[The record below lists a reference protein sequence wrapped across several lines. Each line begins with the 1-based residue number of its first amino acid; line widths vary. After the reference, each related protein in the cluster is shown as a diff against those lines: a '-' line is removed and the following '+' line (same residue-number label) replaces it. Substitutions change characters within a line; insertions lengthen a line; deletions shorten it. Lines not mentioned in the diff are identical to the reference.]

1 MGFCALVQRFRGLG
15 GLAPN
20 RFQKPFGMRR
30 KPFKKSFLAQ
40 LHSRG
45 QSWCIPQPKESDTP
59 IMEPSKNQKSVDGP
73 DHDVPSDRS
82 AQDRWIAQLEERL
95 IDSERLACVGE
106 LTSTMTHEFNNLLM
120 TILNYAKL
128 GMRHKDEATR
138 EKALSRILDAANRG
152 AKITSLV
159 LGLARPGTGNLDP
172 IDLVATVNDALVLLE
187 KELQKYRIDVQKELS
202 SVPVILGSAS
212 QLQRLL
218 LNLITNA
225 RQAIK
230 ENGTIRI
237 IVKHEPKTDSVVL
250 TVRDNGAGIPKEV
263 LPKIFDRF
271 FTTKSGPDASGKG
284 GTGLGLTACKQII
297 DEHRGR
303 IRVESTVGKGTAF
316 SIRFPVANTAQATP
330 AA

>member
-159 LGLARPGTGNLDP
+159 LGLARPATGNLDP

-316 SIRFPVANTAQATP
+316 SIRFPVANTARATP

>member
-1 MGFCALVQRFRGLG
+1 MGFCALVQGSVGSEGLRSTAFKNP
-15 GLAPN
+15 L
-20 RFQKPFGMRR
+20 GMRR

-159 LGLARPGTGNLDP
+159 LGLARPGAGNLDP

-316 SIRFPVANTAQATP
+316 SIRFPVANTARATP

>member
-1 MGFCALVQRFRGLG
+1 M
-15 GLAPN
+15 
-20 RFQKPFGMRR
+20 
-30 KPFKKSFLAQ
+30 
-40 LHSRG
+40 
-45 QSWCIPQPKESDTP
+45 
-59 IMEPSKNQKSVDGP
+59 
-73 DHDVPSDRS
+73 
-82 AQDRWIAQLEERL
+82 
-95 IDSERLACVGE
+95 
-106 LTSTMTHEFNNLLM
+106 
-120 TILNYAKL
+120 
-128 GMRHKDEATR
+128 
-138 EKALSRILDAANRG
+138 
-152 AKITSLV
+152 
-159 LGLARPGTGNLDP
+159 
-172 IDLVATVNDALVLLE
+172 
-187 KELQKYRIDVQKELS
+187 
-202 SVPVILGSAS
+202 ILGSAS

-237 IVKHEPKTDSVVL
+237 IVKHELKTDSVVL

-316 SIRFPVANTAQATP
+316 SIRFPVANTARATP

>member
-1 MGFCALVQRFRGLG
+1 MGFYALVQGSVGSEGLRST
-15 GLAPN
+15 AFKN
-20 RFQKPFGMRR
+20 PFGMRR
-30 KPFKKSFLAQ
+30 NTFKKSFLAQ

-159 LGLARPGTGNLDP
+159 LGLARPGAGNLDP

-316 SIRFPVANTAQATP
+316 SIRFPVANTARATP

>member
-1 MGFCALVQRFRGLG
+1 MH
-15 GLAPN
+15 LA
-20 RFQKPFGMRR
+20 G
-30 KPFKKSFLAQ
+30 
-40 LHSRG
+40 SR
-45 QSWCIPQPKESDTP
+45 SDTES
-59 IMEPSKNQKSVDGP
+59 MDQSNSKPSVDNDP
-73 DHDVPSDRS
+73 E
-82 AQDRWIAQLEERL
+82 RWIAELEQRL
-95 IDSERLACVGE
+95 VQCERLASVGE
-106 LTSTMTHEFNNLLM
+106 LASTTTHEFNNILM

-128 GMRHKDEATR
+128 GLRHKDDATR
-138 EKALSRILDAANRG
+138 EKALTRILDAANRG

-159 LGLARPGTGNLDP
+159 LGLSRSGSSTNDP
-172 IDLVATVNDALVLLE
+172 IDLVAIVEDALVLLE
-187 KELQKYRIDVQKELS
+187 KELQKYRIHVEKEIS
-202 SVPVILGSAS
+202 SVPIMLGSAG

-230 ENGTIRI
+230 ENGTIRVV
-237 IVKHEPKTDSVVL
+237 VKHEAKTNSVVL
-250 TVRDNGAGIPKEV
+250 TIRDNGSGIPKDV

-297 DEHRGR
+297 DDHRGR

-316 SIRFPVANTAQATP
+316 TIRFPVASASRATP

>member
-1 MGFCALVQRFRGLG
+1 MEAN
-15 GLAPN
+15 A
-20 RFQKPFGMRR
+20 KT
-30 KPFKKSFLAQ
+30 KSLETV
-40 LHSRG
+40 RT
-45 QSWCIPQPKESDTP
+45 D
-59 IMEPSKNQKSVDGP
+59 
-73 DHDVPSDRS
+73 
-82 AQDRWIAQLEERL
+82 QDRWIADLEQRL
-95 IDSERLACVGE
+95 VQCERLAAVGE
-106 LTSTMTHEFNNLLM
+106 LTSTTTHEFNNILM

-128 GMRHKDEATR
+128 GLRHKDDSTR
-138 EKALSRILDAANRG
+138 EKALTRILDAANRG

-159 LGLARPGTGNLDP
+159 LGLSRTGSGNFDP
-172 IDLVATVNDALVLLE
+172 IDLVAIVEDSLVLLE
-187 KELQKYRIDVQKELS
+187 KELQKYRIHVEKELS
-202 SVPVILGSAS
+202 GVPVIQGSAGA
-212 QLQRLL
+212 LQRLL

-250 TVRDNGAGIPKEV
+250 TVRDNGSGIPKEV

-284 GTGLGLTACKQII
+284 GTGLGLSACKQII
-297 DEHRGR
+297 DDHRGR

-316 SIRFPVANTAQATP
+316 TIRFPVASASQATP

>member
-1 MGFCALVQRFRGLG
+1 MEA
-15 GLAPN
+15 N
-20 RFQKPFGMRR
+20 EKT
-30 KPFKKSFLAQ
+30 KSLETV
-40 LHSRG
+40 RT
-45 QSWCIPQPKESDTP
+45 D
-59 IMEPSKNQKSVDGP
+59 
-73 DHDVPSDRS
+73 
-82 AQDRWIAQLEERL
+82 QDRWIADLEQRL
-95 IDSERLACVGE
+95 VQCERLAAVGE
-106 LTSTMTHEFNNLLM
+106 LTSTTTHEFNNILM

-128 GMRHKDEATR
+128 GLRHKDEATR
-138 EKALSRILDAANRG
+138 EKALTRILDAANRG

-159 LGLARPGTGNLDP
+159 LGLSRTGSGNFDP
-172 IDLVATVNDALVLLE
+172 IDLVAIVEDSLVLLE
-187 KELQKYRIDVQKELS
+187 KELQKYRIHVEKELS
-202 SVPVILGSAS
+202 GVPVIQGSAGA
-212 QLQRLL
+212 LQRLL

-250 TVRDNGAGIPKEV
+250 TVRDNGSGIPKEV

-284 GTGLGLTACKQII
+284 GTGLGLSACKQII
-297 DEHRGR
+297 DDHRGR

-316 SIRFPVANTAQATP
+316 TIRFPVASASQATP

>member
-1 MGFCALVQRFRGLG
+1 MDSTNTQPPVD
-15 GLAPN
+15 
-20 RFQKPFGMRR
+20 
-30 KPFKKSFLAQ
+30 SD
-40 LHSRG
+40 
-45 QSWCIPQPKESDTP
+45 PQ
-59 IMEPSKNQKSVDGP
+59 
-73 DHDVPSDRS
+73 
-82 AQDRWIAQLEERL
+82 RWICELEHRL
-95 IDSERLACVGE
+95 LQCERLAAVGE
-106 LTSTMTHEFNNLLM
+106 LSSTTTHEFNNILM

-128 GMRHKDEATR
+128 GLRHKDEATR
-138 EKALSRILDAANRG
+138 EKALTRILDAANRG

-159 LGLARPGTGNLDP
+159 LGLSRSGSSANDP
-172 IDLVATVNDALVLLE
+172 IDLVAIVEDSLVLLE
-187 KELQKYRIDVQKELS
+187 KELQKYRVAVEKELS
-202 SVPVILGSAS
+202 TVPMILGSAS

-237 IVKHEPKTDSVVL
+237 VVKHEPKSNSVVL
-250 TVRDNGAGIPKEV
+250 TVRDNGSGIPKEV

-297 DEHRGR
+297 DEHKGR

-316 SIRFPVANTAQATP
+316 TIRFPVAASARATP

>member
-1 MGFCALVQRFRGLG
+1 MRLALSGLT
-15 GLAPN
+15 LE
-20 RFQKPFGMRR
+20 PFHEEKIRE
-30 KPFKKSFLAQ
+30 SFLAQ
-40 LHSRG
+40 LPLQE

-59 IMEPSKNQKSVDGP
+59 IMESSKNPKSVVGP

-202 SVPVILGSAS
+202 SVPMILGSAS

-316 SIRFPVANTAQATP
+316 SIRFPVANTARATP

>member
-1 MGFCALVQRFRGLG
+1 M
-15 GLAPN
+15 
-20 RFQKPFGMRR
+20 
-30 KPFKKSFLAQ
+30 
-40 LHSRG
+40 
-45 QSWCIPQPKESDTP
+45 ESNENP
-59 IMEPSKNQKSVDGP
+59 KSVLG
-73 DHDVPSDRS
+73 DVHSYASGAGPSDRS
-82 AQDRWIAQLEERL
+82 AQDRWIAELEERL
-95 IDSERLACVGE
+95 VQSERLASVGE
-106 LTSTMTHEFNNLLM
+106 LTSTTTHEFNNLLM

-128 GMRHKDEATR
+128 GLRHKDEATR

-159 LGLARPGTGNLDP
+159 LGLARTGPGNLDP
-172 IDLVATVNDALVLLE
+172 IDLVAIVEDALVLLE
-187 KELQKYRIDVQKELS
+187 KELQKYRIDVQKEFT
-202 SVPVILGSAS
+202 SVPLILGSAG

-237 IVKHEPKTDSVVL
+237 LVKHESKTDSVVL
-250 TVRDNGAGIPKEV
+250 TVRDNGSGIPKEV

-297 DEHRGR
+297 DDHRGR

-316 SIRFPVANTAQATP
+316 SIRFPVANTARATP

>member
-1 MGFCALVQRFRGLG
+1 MEA
-15 GLAPN
+15 N
-20 RFQKPFGMRR
+20 EKT
-30 KPFKKSFLAQ
+30 KSLETV
-40 LHSRG
+40 RT
-45 QSWCIPQPKESDTP
+45 D
-59 IMEPSKNQKSVDGP
+59 
-73 DHDVPSDRS
+73 
-82 AQDRWIAQLEERL
+82 QDRWIADLEQRL
-95 IDSERLACVGE
+95 VQCERLAAVGE
-106 LTSTMTHEFNNLLM
+106 LTSTTTHEFNNILM

-128 GMRHKDEATR
+128 GLRHKDEATR
-138 EKALSRILDAANRG
+138 EKALTRILDAANRG

-159 LGLARPGTGNLDP
+159 LGLSRTGSGNFDP
-172 IDLVATVNDALVLLE
+172 IDLVAIVEDSLVLLE
-187 KELQKYRIDVQKELS
+187 KELQKYRIHVEKELS
-202 SVPVILGSAS
+202 GVPVIQGSAGA
-212 QLQRLL
+212 LQRLL

-237 IVKHEPKTDSVVL
+237 IVKHESKTDSVVL
-250 TVRDNGAGIPKEV
+250 TVRDNGSGIPKEV

-297 DEHRGR
+297 DDHRGR

-316 SIRFPVANTAQATP
+316 SIRFPVANAARATP

>member
-1 MGFCALVQRFRGLG
+1 MHTCGLETDRDSME
-15 GLAPN
+15 AN
-20 RFQKPFGMRR
+20 AKT
-30 KPFKKSFLAQ
+30 KSLETV
-40 LHSRG
+40 RT
-45 QSWCIPQPKESDTP
+45 D
-59 IMEPSKNQKSVDGP
+59 
-73 DHDVPSDRS
+73 
-82 AQDRWIAQLEERL
+82 QDRWIADLEQRL
-95 IDSERLACVGE
+95 VQCERLAAVGE
-106 LTSTMTHEFNNLLM
+106 LTSTTTHEFNNILM

-128 GMRHKDEATR
+128 GLRHKDDSTR
-138 EKALSRILDAANRG
+138 EKALTRILDAANRG

-159 LGLARPGTGNLDP
+159 LGLSRTGSGNFDP
-172 IDLVATVNDALVLLE
+172 IDLVAIVEDSLVLLE
-187 KELQKYRIDVQKELS
+187 KELQKYRIHVEKELS
-202 SVPVILGSAS
+202 GVPVIQGSAGA
-212 QLQRLL
+212 LQRLL

-250 TVRDNGAGIPKEV
+250 TVRDNGSGIPKEV

-284 GTGLGLTACKQII
+284 GTGLGLSACKQII
-297 DEHRGR
+297 DDHRGR

-316 SIRFPVANTAQATP
+316 TIRFPVASASQATP

>member
-1 MGFCALVQRFRGLG
+1 M
-15 GLAPN
+15 
-20 RFQKPFGMRR
+20 
-30 KPFKKSFLAQ
+30 
-40 LHSRG
+40 
-45 QSWCIPQPKESDTP
+45 ES
-59 IMEPSKNQKSVDGP
+59 SKNQKSVVGP
-73 DHDVPSDRS
+73 DHDVSSDRS

-159 LGLARPGTGNLDP
+159 LGIARPGTGNLDP

-202 SVPVILGSAS
+202 SVPMILGSAS

-237 IVKHEPKTDSVVL
+237 IVKHEPKSDSVVL

>member
-1 MGFCALVQRFRGLG
+1 M
-15 GLAPN
+15 
-20 RFQKPFGMRR
+20 
-30 KPFKKSFLAQ
+30 
-40 LHSRG
+40 
-45 QSWCIPQPKESDTP
+45 ES
-59 IMEPSKNQKSVDGP
+59 SKNQKSVVGP

-159 LGLARPGTGNLDP
+159 LGLARPGNGNLDP

-202 SVPVILGSAS
+202 SVPMILGSAS

>member
-1 MGFCALVQRFRGLG
+1 MTENFLNFPNTIPPAKAILVHSVDSDSDRKGMDQNNTNQTVDNDPQRWISELEQRLVQ
-15 GLAPN
+15 
-20 RFQKPFGMRR
+20 
-30 KPFKKSFLAQ
+30 
-40 LHSRG
+40 
-45 QSWCIPQPKESDTP
+45 C
-59 IMEPSKNQKSVDGP
+59 
-73 DHDVPSDRS
+73 
-82 AQDRWIAQLEERL
+82 ERM
-95 IDSERLACVGE
+95 AAVGE
-106 LTSTMTHEFNNLLM
+106 LASTTTHEFNNILM

-128 GMRHKDEATR
+128 GLRHKDEATR

-159 LGLARPGTGNLDP
+159 LGLSRSSSTASDP
-172 IDLVATVNDALVLLE
+172 IDLVAIVEDSLVLLE
-187 KELQKYRIDVQKELS
+187 KELQKYRIHVEKELT
-202 SVPVILGSAS
+202 SVPIILGSAG

-237 IVKHEPKTDSVVL
+237 VVKHEAKTNSVVL
-250 TVRDNGAGIPKEV
+250 TVRDNGSGIPKEV
-263 LPKIFDRF
+263 LPKIFDKF

-316 SIRFPVANTAQATP
+316 TIRFPAAAASRATP

>member
-1 MGFCALVQRFRGLG
+1 MKSGSSTKFPKYFLTHLLG
-15 GLAPN
+15 P
-20 RFQKPFGMRR
+20 
-30 KPFKKSFLAQ
+30 S
-40 LHSRG
+40 
-45 QSWCIPQPKESDTP
+45 QSWCIPLPEIPILNPMDQNNLSTLDDSD
-59 IMEPSKNQKSVDGP
+59 SQ
-73 DHDVPSDRS
+73 
-82 AQDRWIAQLEERL
+82 RWIAELQERL
-95 IDSERLACVGE
+95 LQCERLAAVGE
-106 LTSTMTHEFNNLLM
+106 LSSTTTHEFNNILM

-128 GMRHKDEATR
+128 GLRHKDDATR

-159 LGLARPGTGNLDP
+159 LGLSRSSSGNLDP
-172 IDLVATVNDALVLLE
+172 IDLVAIVQDALVLLE
-187 KELQKYRIDVQKELS
+187 KELQKYRIHVEKELA
-202 SVPVILGSAS
+202 SVPIILGSAG

-237 IVKHEPKTDSVVL
+237 VVKHEAKTNSVVL
-250 TVRDNGAGIPKEV
+250 MVRDNGGGIPKDL
-263 LPKIFDRF
+263 LPKIFDKF

-284 GTGLGLTACKQII
+284 GTGLGLSACKQII
-297 DEHRGR
+297 EEHKGR

-316 SIRFPVANTAQATP
+316 TIRFPVAASARATP

>member
-1 MGFCALVQRFRGLG
+1 MHTCGLETDRDSME
-15 GLAPN
+15 AN
-20 RFQKPFGMRR
+20 EKT
-30 KPFKKSFLAQ
+30 KSLETV
-40 LHSRG
+40 RT
-45 QSWCIPQPKESDTP
+45 D
-59 IMEPSKNQKSVDGP
+59 
-73 DHDVPSDRS
+73 
-82 AQDRWIAQLEERL
+82 QDRWIADLEQRL
-95 IDSERLACVGE
+95 VQCERLAAVGE
-106 LTSTMTHEFNNLLM
+106 LTSTTTHEFNNILM

-128 GMRHKDEATR
+128 GLRHKDDSTR
-138 EKALSRILDAANRG
+138 EKALTRILDAANRG

-159 LGLARPGTGNLDP
+159 LGLSRTGSGNFDP
-172 IDLVATVNDALVLLE
+172 IDLVAIVEDSLVLLE
-187 KELQKYRIDVQKELS
+187 KELQKYRIHVEKELS
-202 SVPVILGSAS
+202 GVPVIQGSAGS
-212 QLQRLL
+212 LQRLL

-250 TVRDNGAGIPKEV
+250 TVRDNGSGIPKEV

-284 GTGLGLTACKQII
+284 GTGLGLSACKQII
-297 DEHRGR
+297 DDHRGR

-316 SIRFPVANTAQATP
+316 SIRFPVASASQATP

>member
-1 MGFCALVQRFRGLG
+1 MH
-15 GLAPN
+15 LA
-20 RFQKPFGMRR
+20 G
-30 KPFKKSFLAQ
+30 
-40 LHSRG
+40 SR
-45 QSWCIPQPKESDTP
+45 SDTESMDQSNTKP
-59 IMEPSKNQKSVDGP
+59 SVDNDP
-73 DHDVPSDRS
+73 E
-82 AQDRWIAQLEERL
+82 RWIAELEQRL
-95 IDSERLACVGE
+95 VQCERLASVGE
-106 LTSTMTHEFNNLLM
+106 LASTTTHEFNNILM

-128 GMRHKDEATR
+128 GLRHKDDATR
-138 EKALSRILDAANRG
+138 EKALTRILDAANRG

-159 LGLARPGTGNLDP
+159 LGLSRSGSSTNDP
-172 IDLVATVNDALVLLE
+172 IDLVAIVEDALVLLE
-187 KELQKYRIDVQKELS
+187 KELQKYRIHVEKEIS
-202 SVPVILGSAS
+202 SVPIMLGSAG

-230 ENGTIRI
+230 ENGTIRVV
-237 IVKHEPKTDSVVL
+237 VKHEAKTNSVVL
-250 TVRDNGAGIPKEV
+250 TIRDNGSGIPKDV

-297 DEHRGR
+297 DDHRGR

-316 SIRFPVANTAQATP
+316 TIRFPVASASRATP

>member
-1 MGFCALVQRFRGLG
+1 MHTCGLETDRDSME
-15 GLAPN
+15 AN
-20 RFQKPFGMRR
+20 EKT
-30 KPFKKSFLAQ
+30 KSLETV
-40 LHSRG
+40 RT
-45 QSWCIPQPKESDTP
+45 D
-59 IMEPSKNQKSVDGP
+59 
-73 DHDVPSDRS
+73 
-82 AQDRWIAQLEERL
+82 QDRWIADLEQRL
-95 IDSERLACVGE
+95 VQCERLAAVGE
-106 LTSTMTHEFNNLLM
+106 LTSTTTHEFNNILM

-128 GMRHKDEATR
+128 GLRHKDDSTR
-138 EKALSRILDAANRG
+138 EKALTRILDAANRG

-159 LGLARPGTGNLDP
+159 LGLSRTGSGNFDP
-172 IDLVATVNDALVLLE
+172 IDLVAIVEDSLVLLE
-187 KELQKYRIDVQKELS
+187 KELQKYRIHVEKELS
-202 SVPVILGSAS
+202 GVPVIQGSAGA
-212 QLQRLL
+212 LQRLL

-250 TVRDNGAGIPKEV
+250 TVRDNGSGIPKEV

-284 GTGLGLTACKQII
+284 GTGLGLSACKQII
-297 DEHRGR
+297 DDHRGR

-316 SIRFPVANTAQATP
+316 TIRFPVASASQATP

>member
-1 MGFCALVQRFRGLG
+1 MGFYALVRGSVG
-15 GLAPN
+15 SEGLRPTAFKNPL
-20 RFQKPFGMRR
+20 GMRR

-59 IMEPSKNQKSVDGP
+59 IMDPSKNQKSVDRP

-316 SIRFPVANTAQATP
+316 SIRFPVANTARATP

>member
-316 SIRFPVANTAQATP
+316 SIRFPVANTARATP

>member
-1 MGFCALVQRFRGLG
+1 MHTRA
-15 GLAPN
+15 
-20 RFQKPFGMRR
+20 
-30 KPFKKSFLAQ
+30 S
-40 LHSRG
+40 
-45 QSWCIPQPKESDTP
+45 ESDTDSMDSTNTQP
-59 IMEPSKNQKSVDGP
+59 PVD
-73 DHDVPSDRS
+73 SDP
-82 AQDRWIAQLEERL
+82 QRWISELEHRL
-95 IDSERLACVGE
+95 LQCERLAAVGE
-106 LTSTMTHEFNNLLM
+106 LSSTTTHEFNNILM

-128 GMRHKDEATR
+128 GLRHKDEATR
-138 EKALSRILDAANRG
+138 EKALTRILDAANRG

-159 LGLARPGTGNLDP
+159 LGLSRSGSSANDP
-172 IDLVATVNDALVLLE
+172 IDLVAIVEDSLVLLE
-187 KELQKYRIDVQKELS
+187 KELQKYRVAVEKELS
-202 SVPVILGSAS
+202 TVPMILGSAG

-237 IVKHEPKTDSVVL
+237 VVKHEPKSNSVVL
-250 TVRDNGAGIPKEV
+250 TVRDNGSGIPKEV

-271 FTTKSGPDASGKG
+271 FTTKTGPDASGKG

-297 DEHRGR
+297 DEHKGR

-316 SIRFPVANTAQATP
+316 TIRFPVAASARATP

>member
-1 MGFCALVQRFRGLG
+1 MRLALSGLT
-15 GLAPN
+15 LE
-20 RFQKPFGMRR
+20 PFHEEKIRE
-30 KPFKKSFLAQ
+30 SFLAQ
-40 LHSRG
+40 LPLQE

-59 IMEPSKNQKSVDGP
+59 IMESSKNQKSVVGP
-73 DHDVPSDRS
+73 DYDVTSDRS

-159 LGLARPGTGNLDP
+159 LGLARPGAGNLDP

-316 SIRFPVANTAQATP
+316 SIRFPVANTARATP

>member
-1 MGFCALVQRFRGLG
+1 MHTCGLETDRDSME
-15 GLAPN
+15 AN
-20 RFQKPFGMRR
+20 EKT
-30 KPFKKSFLAQ
+30 KSLETV
-40 LHSRG
+40 RT
-45 QSWCIPQPKESDTP
+45 D
-59 IMEPSKNQKSVDGP
+59 
-73 DHDVPSDRS
+73 
-82 AQDRWIAQLEERL
+82 QDRWIADLEQRL
-95 IDSERLACVGE
+95 VQCERLAAVGE
-106 LTSTMTHEFNNLLM
+106 LTSTTTHEFNNILM

-128 GMRHKDEATR
+128 GLRHKDDSTR
-138 EKALSRILDAANRG
+138 EKALTRILDAANRG

-159 LGLARPGTGNLDP
+159 LGLSRTGSGNFDP
-172 IDLVATVNDALVLLE
+172 IDLVAIVEDSLVLLE
-187 KELQKYRIDVQKELS
+187 KELQKYRIHVEKELS
-202 SVPVILGSAS
+202 GVPVIQGSAGA
-212 QLQRLL
+212 LQRLL

-250 TVRDNGAGIPKEV
+250 TVRDNGSGIPKEV

-284 GTGLGLTACKQII
+284 GTGLGLSACKQII
-297 DEHRGR
+297 DDHRGR

-316 SIRFPVANTAQATP
+316 SIRFPVANTARATP

>member
-40 LHSRG
+40 LHRRG

-159 LGLARPGTGNLDP
+159 LGLARPGAGNLDP

-202 SVPVILGSAS
+202 SVPLILGSAS

-316 SIRFPVANTAQATP
+316 SIRFPVANTARATP